1 MIKYF
6 YRYKDATIE
15 WCSSFKEHSPRFYQE
30 HARQVMFN
38 REIPKRSAAICSYYL
53 VTILEGYLEGGEYSK
68 FNKRVW
74 EF

>member
-38 REIPKRSAAICSYYL
+38 REIPKRSAAICSYY
-53 VTILEGYLEGGEYSK
+53 
-68 FNKRVW
+68 
-74 EF
+74 